1 MPSQLD
7 ELLKG
12 RYRVQAKLAEGGM
25 GAVYRAFDVLE
36 DRPCALKELRLVHLP
51 TEEQTRLHEDEDA
64 TQVHGRRNVPRP
76 TREKAIEQ
84 FQTEAQLLARLD
96 HPNLPKVFDFFIE
109 GSECYLA
116 MDLIEGKDLAR
127 VLALSSGAATYR
139 DLLRMLND
147 PHPNVVCQVY
157 YALGRR
163 GQKSAIP
170 LIINNIKQSAHWYT
184 QWYGYGALRKLGWR
198 QSRSK

>member
-1 MPSQLD
+1 VGIGLFIPVALGQTIHIATEDIDAVLNTGAWPQRVAAMQRIERENLD
-7 ELLKG
+7 IARFPAYRKLL
-12 RYRVQAKLAEGGM
+12 
-25 GAVYRAFDVLE
+25 
-36 DRPCALKELRLVHLP
+36 H
-51 TEEQTRLHEDEDA
+51 DA
-64 TQVHGRRNVPRP
+64 TAVER
-76 TREKAIEQ
+76 
-84 FQTEAQLLARLD
+84 
-96 HPNLPKVFDFFIE
+96 
-109 GSECYLA
+109 YY
-116 MDLIEGKDLAR
+116 LAR

-163 GQKSAIP
+163 GQKSAVP

-198 QSRSK
+198 QTPSK